1 MSSVTSWCSL
11 NLLGNGVRWRTP
23 GGKRNVQY
31 YIWQKTIWRS
41 LLLNQE
47 NLNLN
52 TRDLFLSLLLSTFLS
67 LNCYQ
72 CCPLYQTHHHII
84 IKVGSV
90 LVIPVYDEVPDCHN
104 SLRKGKMLNFQTP
117 TGSGVHDKLILFQSV
132 GQWHIKNPGKK
143 RRTPNLLKYY
153 LEILTLTKSQI
164 NTQFVSS
171 FQNICAVSYIGQILW
186 YHIEWTAECNRSGD
200 PFLTK
205 EVCAGYLIPA
215 YKKFRL
221 S

>member
-1 MSSVTSWCSL
+1 MK
-11 NLLGNGVRWRTP
+11 NPRG
-23 GGKRNVQY
+23 GGKKCA
-31 YIWQKTIWRS
+31 ILHLTEKKTIWRS

-52 TRDLFLSLLLSTFLS
+52 PRDLFLSLLLSTFLS

-84 IKVGSV
+84 IKVGGV
-90 LVIPVYDEVPDCHN
+90 LVIPVYDEVPVCHN
-104 SLRKGKMLNFQTP
+104 SLHKGKMLNFQTP

-132 GQWHIKNPGKK
+132 GQCHIKNPGKK

-164 NTQFVSS
+164 NTQFDPS
-171 FQNICAVSYIGQILW
+171 FQNICAVSYIGQIL
-186 YHIEWTAECNRSGD
+186 
-200 PFLTK
+200 
-205 EVCAGYLIPA
+205 
-215 YKKFRL
+215 
-221 S
+221 